1 MNEQTDSVVAVRFAR
16 KFPRGVE
23 IIREFP
29 VYGNEN
35 AQWLWICTQ
44 VDGDL
49 EAIRDGYI
57 RFSLSLA
64 RSFHP
69 LVAELG

>member
-16 KFPRGVE
+16 KFPRGEE

-29 VYGNEN
+29 VYGNETHSGCEFVHR
-35 AQWLWICTQ
+35 WT
-44 VDGDL
+44 
-49 EAIRDGYI
+49 AISRQLDGYI